1 MPVVSIANSLDY
13 LPDLLQGLL
22 WTLGISAAV
31 MVLSLIG
38 ALFVA
43 LARLSPW
50 KPVRGMALS
59 YVEIIRCTPALVQL
73 YYIFYVLPLFGLA
86 LPALV
91 AGVVAFTLIYSAFI
105 SEVYRAALMAVPP
118 TQMEAARALGMNYWQ
133 AMFKVILP
141 QAARTATPPTVNY
154 LLSLIKDTSL
164 LSVITIQELMFS
176 GLILASRTFEYF
188 TILTLVAIIY
198 FVVCFPLTILAR
210 RLERRF
216 DNELG
221 YVNTGSVGLSG
232 PGLLK
237 RAWGAVK

>member
-1 MPVVSIANSLDY
+1 
-13 LPDLLQGLL
+13 
-22 WTLGISAAV
+22 
-31 MVLSLIG
+31 
-38 ALFVA
+38 
-43 LARLSPW
+43 
-50 KPVRGMALS
+50 
-59 YVEIIRCTPALVQL
+59 
-73 YYIFYVLPLFGLA
+73 
-86 LPALV
+86 
-91 AGVVAFTLIYSAFI
+91 
-105 SEVYRAALMAVPP
+105 
-118 TQMEAARALGMNYWQ
+118 MNYWQ